1 MQTRGNRSSARRQNL
16 QRELG
21 HAHLRLRS
29 QYDFRRRELGL
40 ERRTRRALIGIDQRG
55 SGGRR
60 PHNGVLLTTR
70 NLDDVEALVAG
81 RNHATITVGLLVG
94 LTVTVVVHAVTRV
107 RCIRL
112 DVAFRVVAVAFLALC
127 SGKVRH
133 AVVAETIHVVVTTFI
148 DVTVAIVVRA
158 IAEFRRVRERG
169 LVGIIAV
176 LVVLGVAAWQRT
188 HHDRLGSVTVGIAV
202 HVLVE
207 GGLDLLVHEP
217 VAIIVFFVTGFRIG
231 KSTRAANR
239 GRAVVQAFDLA
250 VCTDAR
256 STGFTQLLGAAV
268 VVLRCESFVD
278 LRVAVVIH
286 TVAFFRCARVD
297 RIIAVVAV
305 AVDLNDIAIER
316 TTLDGARATTKG
328 VLVAILVEG
337 RLRLQTIVDDAVAI
351 VVLAVTRFTGGIA
364 TRRANGRLLVDRT
377 LHLTT
382 RTHTSAAG
390 IAQSLG
396 VVVVVLEGES
406 FVRLRVAVVVDA
418 VTNFHSIRIDST
430 LRVIAVVSRGR
441 SERRVGVLGILASA
455 AKALGRRTLG
465 TESVLVVVRVEIHAA
480 LRIHFVS
487 QTITVVVDAIARFR
501 QRVRH
506 IVRRD
511 RARTG
516 TVRTRALA
524 LLCTHAVAGRARRK
538 GIEAN
543 TGHTVRSKRHLRVQT
558 GRIHEPLGLVIC
570 IRTIGIR
577 KVRWVIRLCLAD
589 AILISETPLVDTRLL
604 RTESSELIVHTA
616 RIRLVVR
623 ALLRIGST
631 LGPLTGPLCVAVGI
645 VRGSAILSHPDGYS
659 RIIGIRNRRH
669 GERRCG
675 DTELRAAV
683 RVGRGIGVL
692 LRNETVVRAR
702 RHGERDDE
710 RCEQCETAH
719 VVLLLEGTH
728 TGSRPCRGE
737 VGINLD
743 MNLQNAL

>member
-29 QYDFRRRELGL
+29 QYDFRRRKLGL

-55 SGGRR
+55 SGSRR

-81 RNHATITVGLLVG
+81 RNHATIAVGLLVG
-94 LTVTVVVHAVTRV
+94 LAVTVVVHAVTRV

-133 AVVAETIHVVVTTFI
+133 AAVAETIHVVVTTFI

-169 LVGIIAV
+169 LVGVIAV

-217 VAIIVFFVTGFRIG
+217 VTIIVFFVTGFRIG

-286 TVAFFRCARVD
+286 TVALFRCARVD

-305 AVDLNDIAIER
+305 AVDLNDVAIER
-316 TTLDGARATTKG
+316 TTLDGARATTEG

-377 LHLTT
+377 LHLAA

-396 VVVVVLEGES
+396 AAVVVLEGES
-406 FVRLRVAVVVDA
+406 FVGLRVAVVVDT

-465 TESVLVVVRVEIHAA
+465 TEGVLVVVRVEIHAA
-480 LRIHFVS
+480 LRVHFVG
-487 QTITVVVDAIARFR
+487 QTITVIVDAIARFR
-501 QRVRH
+501 QRIRH

-524 LLCTHAVAGRARRK
+524 LLCTHTVAGRARRK

-543 TGHTVRSKRHLRVQT
+543 TRHTIRSKRHLRVQT
-558 GRIHEPLGLVIC
+558 GRIHEPGTLVV
-570 IRTIGIR
+570 RIR
-577 KVRWVIRLCLAD
+577 KVRRVINLCLAD
-589 AILISETPLVDTRLL
+589 AVLILQTTVVLAHLL
-604 RTESSELIVHTA
+604 GANAAEHCIRTT
-616 RIRLVVR
+616 RIRFVVR
-623 ALLRIGST
+623 ALFRIGST
-631 LGPLTGPLCVAVGI
+631 LGPLTGPFCIAGGI
-645 VRGSAILSHPDGYS
+645 VRGGAVLRLPDG
-659 RIIGIRNRRH
+659 RGWIIGIRNRRH

-683 RVGRGIGVL
+683 RAGRGIGVL
-692 LRNETVVRAR
+692 LRNKTVVRAR

>member
-1 MQTRGNRSSARRQNL
+1 MQTRGNRSGTRRQNL

-21 HAHLRLRS
+21 HAHLGLRS
-29 QYDFRRRELGL
+29 QYDFRRQELGL

-55 SGGRR
+55 SGSRR

-81 RNHATITVGLLVG
+81 RNHATIAVGLLIG
-94 LTVTVVVHAVTRV
+94 LAVTVVVHAVTRV

-112 DVAFRVVAVAFLALC
+112 DVAFRVVAVAFLALRR
-127 SGKVRH
+127 GKERH
-133 AVVAETIHVVVTTFI
+133 AAVAETIHVIVATFVGI
-148 DVTVAIVVRA
+148 AVAIVVRA

-169 LVGIIAV
+169 LVGVVAV

-188 HHDRLGSVTVGIAV
+188 HHDRLGSVTVGITV

-207 GGLDLLVHEP
+207 GGLDFLVHEP
-217 VAIIVFFVTGFRIG
+217 VAIVVFFITGFRVGKRTRGTDRARPIG
-231 KSTRAANR
+231 
-239 GRAVVQAFDLA
+239 QAFDLA
-250 VCTDAR
+250 VCTDTR

-268 VVLRCESFVD
+268 VILGC
-278 LRVAVVIH
+278 VALIHLSITIVVH
-286 TVAFFRCARVD
+286 AVALFRCARVD
-297 RIIAVVAV
+297 RVIAVVAV
-305 AVDLNDIAIER
+305 AIDLNDVAVER
-316 TTLDGARATTKG
+316 TALDGTRTAAVG
-328 VLVAILVEG
+328 IAVCILVEG
-337 RLRLQTIVDDAVAI
+337 RLRLQAIVDDAVAI

-377 LHLTT
+377 LHLSV
-382 RTHTSAAG
+382 RTLTSTAVST
-390 IAQSLG
+390 QSLG
-396 VVVVVLEGES
+396 AVVVVLEGES
-406 FVRLRVAVVVDA
+406 FIGLPVAIVVDT
-418 VTNFHSIRIDST
+418 VTNFHSIGIDST
-430 LRVIAVVSRGR
+430 LRVIAIVCRSR
-441 SERRVGVLGILASA
+441 SEGRVDVLGILAGA
-455 AKALGRRTLG
+455 TKALGRRTLG
-465 TESVLVVVRVEIHAA
+465 TEGILVAVGVEHRAA
-480 LRIHFVS
+480 LRIHFVG
-487 QTITVVVDAIARFR
+487 QTIAVVVDAIARFR

-524 LLCTHAVAGRARRK
+524 LLCTHTVAGRARRK
-538 GIEAN
+538 GVEAN

-558 GRIHEPLGLVIC
+558 GRIHEPGALVV
-570 IRTIGIR
+570 RIR
-577 KVRWVIRLCLAD
+577 KVRRVILLCLTD
-589 AILISETPLVDTRLL
+589 AVLILQTAVVLAHLL
-604 RTESSELIVHTA
+604 GANAAEHFVRTT

-623 ALLRIGST
+623 ALLRIRST
-631 LGPLTGPLCVAVGI
+631 LGPLTRPLCVAVGI
-645 VRGSAILSHPDGYS
+645 VRGGAVLGHPDGRS

-683 RVGRGIGVL
+683 RVGRSVGVL